1 MKRLAMALEEL
12 HHDENDLAE
21 ELLQI
26 SDRHKVDHE
35 VYHLARDL
43 ARWSQQHVR
52 DLARVGEDYGLHLD
66 PEPEDG
72 TSVLARLRQKGSE
85 LLGHRSEPALVLLA
99 DLRRIHRKAAGVA
112 LDWEVLSQTAQA
124 LKDRELLAL
133 THACLPQTR
142 RQQKWADAKL
152 KESAAQAMVS

>member
-35 VYHLARDL
+35 VRHLARDL

-52 DLARVGEDYGLHLD
+52 DLARVGEHHGLHLD
-66 PEPEDG
+66 PEPEEE
-72 TSVLARLRQKGSE
+72 TTVLARLRQKGSE
-85 LLGHRSEPALVLLA
+85 LMGRRPEPALALLA
-99 DLRRIHRKAAGVA
+99 DLRRVHRKAAGVA

>member
-1 MKRLAMALEEL
+1 MNRVAAALQEL

-21 ELLQI
+21 QLLQI

-35 VYHLARDL
+35 VHHLARDL

-52 DLARVGEDYGLHLD
+52 DLARVGKDYGLTLD
-66 PEPEDG
+66 PEPEDEV
-72 TSVLARLRQKGSE
+72 TMLARLRQKGSE
-85 LLGHRSEPALVLLA
+85 LLGRRPEPALLLLA
-99 DLRRIHRKAAGVA
+99 DLRRIHRKAAGVS
-112 LDWEVLSQTAQA
+112 LDWEILSQTAQA

-133 THACLPQTR
+133 TEACHPQTV
-142 RQQKWADAKL
+142 RQLKWANAKL

>member
-1 MKRLAMALEEL
+1 MKRLAMAIEQL

-35 VYHLARDL
+35 VHHLARDL

-52 DLARVGEDYGLHLD
+52 DLARVGRDYGLELED
-66 PEPEDG
+66 EPEDEPAL
-72 TSVLARLRQKGSE
+72 LARLRQKGSE
-85 LLGHRSEPALVLLA
+85 VLGRRPEPALLLLA
-99 DLRRIHRKAAGVA
+99 DLRRVHRKAAGVA

-124 LKDRELLAL
+124 LKDRELLEV
-133 THACLPQTR
+133 THRCRPQTV
-142 RQQKWADAKL
+142 RQLKWAEAKL

>member
-1 MKRLAMALEEL
+1 MNRLAMAMQEL

-35 VYHLARDL
+35 VFHIARDL

-52 DLARVGEDYGLHLD
+52 DLARVARDHGVRLD
-66 PEPEDG
+66 PEPEDEV
-72 TSVLARLRQKGSE
+72 TMLARLRQKGSE
-85 LLGHRSEPALVLLA
+85 LLGRRPEPALVLLA

-112 LDWEVLSQTAQA
+112 LDWDVLAQTAQA
-124 LKDRELLAL
+124 LQDRELLAL
-133 THACLPQTR
+133 SESCRAQTV
-142 RQQKWADAKL
+142 RQEKWAEAKL
-152 KESAAQAMVS
+152 KESAAQAMLG